1 MPDLSFF
8 SQIDQRNFDI
18 MIKFLHKS
26 RLYQLM
32 ERRGSHGEPL
42 EFDIAFR
49 KISTGEYVETRAI
62 LTSWHSDGLT
72 CNIMRVGENHPIK
85 IYRCLIVKFN
95 GIQIIA

>member
-1 MPDLSFF
+1 MT
-8 SQIDQRNFDI
+8 
-18 MIKFLHKS
+18 KFIHKS

-32 ERRGSHGEPL
+32 ERRGSHGEPR